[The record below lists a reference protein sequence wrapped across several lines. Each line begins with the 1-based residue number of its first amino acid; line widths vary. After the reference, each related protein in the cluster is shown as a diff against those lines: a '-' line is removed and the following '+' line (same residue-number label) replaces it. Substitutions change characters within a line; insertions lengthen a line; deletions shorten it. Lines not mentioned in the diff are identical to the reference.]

1 MLRHLSLLLALIALA
16 AASASA
22 AIYPAGTTISYS
34 RQYPTAY
41 IPVGIP
47 ASVHVTLI
55 NNEGGALSGLYYSE
69 QFPTWLSV
77 QAGQVKLNGQP
88 TNFSYEYG
96 DIVMA
101 GRRSHRWVIDNP
113 DAPGGRAVLGPGDR
127 ITIDFTIRAT
137 QIAAFQ
143 ANADGWFAMLSEGE
157 ASPVHG
163 WDAVAPV
170 IRFVQNTDSS
180 PLAAGNRLA
189 PAYPNPFNPS
199 TTLRFE
205 SAVEGPLRLLVVDP
219 AGRILRQLA
228 AGVFPAG
235 HHTVVWDGRNDA
247 GERLPSGVYL
257 ARLVG
262 DEGLVGTQKLMLL
275 K

>member
-1 MLRHLSLLLALIALA
+1 MIRHLSLLLALIALA
-16 AASASA
+16 TASASA
-22 AIYPAGTTISYS
+22 AIFPAGTAISYA

-47 ASVHVTLI
+47 ASVHVEFV
-55 NNEGGALSGLYYSE
+55 NNESGALSGLYYSE
-69 QFPTWLSV
+69 QFPDWLSV
-77 QAGQVKLNGQP
+77 QAGQVRLNGQP
-88 TNFSYEYG
+88 TAFSYEYG
-96 DIVMA
+96 DIVIT

-137 QIAAFQ
+137 LVSVFQ

-157 ASPVHG
+157 DAPVHG

-205 SAVEGPLRLLVVDP
+205 SAVEGPLRLLVLDP
-219 AGRILRQLA
+219 AGRILRELA

-235 HHTVVWDGRNDA
+235 HHTVVWDGRDDA